1 MQSSY
6 HKNTFWIC
14 LIILSVIW
22 NSPAIGSDGA
32 AFDLE
37 AKGKIV
43 SGILFKSLTI
53 MPQLNKLNFGF
64 GRHKGIEYFYEKTV
78 SKIFFQDRII
88 KAKVIDVS
96 IEGSDITLELLHA
109 ILGNGTIKFSFSEK
123 LIKQTTYE
131 GILTILLETLGDEN
145 HQLVVLDP
153 DSKRYHMWSCNHP
166 ADPSLAARMK
176 REDAEQQGYRP
187 SGFCFKKVIYLPE
200 LSVEKAIEAEWSMR
214 LRNYEP
220 IQKESE
226 KQTHLSRVGEK
237 VLKNWPFKL
246 LGYDYAFYLAEASTI
261 NAFAIPTGKIIIT
274 TALFDSLDNDIE
286 LEALLVYAVAHI
298 EQRHSLKE
306 YYTCLEDEEYAEAM
320 KKFATVAGALA
331 GPAGGGISGA
341 INAALPTES
350 CSPQSLIGY
359 QHEYVREA
367 DSIAALYFDI
377 HGNDRNAV
385 ISLMRKLQFSELSE
399 KLHPDMRLNQP
410 ESLPHDNRLERV
422 HQAKFEYF
430 TGGNHF
436 VLERKDKPP
445 VQLDLIYQQIFKREN
460 KIHVYIDEKALLHL
474 DGIKNGKKAISISIR
489 DKAGT
494 HYFDAQEDLITE
506 DVWGAS
512 LSFSNS
518 GRKGRKFL
526 EDIEKIVLTVGP
538 ARGPN
543 ERGSSQPVADY
554 TFVPG
559 KIKW

>member
-1 MQSSY
+1 
-6 HKNTFWIC
+6 
-14 LIILSVIW
+14 
-22 NSPAIGSDGA
+22 
-32 AFDLE
+32 
-37 AKGKIV
+37 
-43 SGILFKSLTI
+43 

-64 GRHKGIEYFYEKTV
+64 GRHEGIEYFYEKTI

-88 KAKVIDVS
+88 KVRVIDVS
-96 IEGSDITLELLHA
+96 IEGSDITLELSHS
-109 ILGNGTIKFSFSEK
+109 ILGDGTIKYSFSEK
-123 LIKQTTYE
+123 LIKQTTDE

-153 DSKRYHMWSCNHP
+153 DSKRYHMWSCNHLANP
-166 ADPSLAARMK
+166 GLAARMK
-176 REDAEQQGYRP
+176 REDADQQGYRP
-187 SGFCFKKVIYLPE
+187 SGFCFRKVIYLPE

-220 IQKESE
+220 IQKDSE
-226 KQTHLSRVGEK
+226 KQVHLSRVGEK

-246 LGYDYAFYLAEASTI
+246 LGYDYAFYLAETSAI

-274 TALFDSLDNDIE
+274 TALFDSLDNDDE
-286 LEALLVYAVAHI
+286 LEALLVYAIAHI

-306 YYTCLEDEEYAEAM
+306 YYTCLEDEEYADTM

-341 INAALPTES
+341 INAAVPAES

-359 QHEYVREA
+359 QYDYVQEA

-377 HGNDRNAV
+377 HSKDRSAV
-385 ISLMRKLQFSELSE
+385 KSLIRKLQFSELAE
-399 KLHPDMRLNQP
+399 KLHPDLRLNNP
-410 ESLPHDNRLERV
+410 EPLPHNNRLVKVE
-422 HQAKFEYF
+422 QAKFEYF
-430 TGGNHF
+430 AEGNHF

-460 KIHVYIDEKALLHL
+460 KIHVFIDEKAILHL
-474 DGIKNGKKAISISIR
+474 GRIKNGKTTISISLR
-489 DKAGT
+489 DKAGM
-494 HYFDAQEDLITE
+494 HYFEAQDGLITE
-506 DVWGAS
+506 DVWGAH
-512 LSFSNS
+512 LIFSKS
-518 GRKGRKFL
+518 GRKGNKFL
-526 EDIEKIVLTVGP
+526 QDIEKIVLSVGP

-543 ERGSSQPVADY
+543 ERGSNQPVIDY